1 MVIEP
6 APSISKGGD
15 SMLFPGLRKITQRHC
30 WHILT
35 MSHRGYLWII
45 LSMSFLSRDS
55 AEFPGPDPI
64 NQ

>member
-6 APSISKGGD
+6 APSISKGVSRAPED
-15 SMLFPGLRKITQRHC
+15 YSMTLLAYPNHVT
-30 WHILT
+30 
-35 MSHRGYLWII
+35 RGYLWII